1 MLRLYYAACGKLD
14 ETVDDSRFSDY
25 RREKLAH
32 TRAPELRKQM
42 IAAEL
47 LLIRAVQ
54 EANSGIALP
63 LQICTDESGKPYF
76 PNSPLH
82 LNLSHSAERVCCALS
97 DHEVGLDVQKIRNPH
112 DAMLRRCFSA
122 EEQRYIQES
131 VDPAAR
137 FTLLWCVKESYV
149 KAKGEGLSS
158 AFDSLELSLINTI
171 RINTDRKARFWTWE
185 GAEYQTALCTLDG
198 SDPYPDRVEF
208 VELGR

>member
-1 MLRLYYAACGKLD
+1 MD
-14 ETVDDSRFSDY
+14 EHSG
-25 RREKLAH
+25 
-32 TRAPELRKQM
+32 RARTP
-42 IAAEL
+42 
-47 LLIRAVQ
+47 
-54 EANSGIALP
+54 
-63 LQICTDESGKPYF
+63 
-76 PNSPLH
+76 
-82 LNLSHSAERVCCALS
+82 CAPQNVLLS
-97 DHEVGLDVQKIRNPH
+97 DSIATLCVAHAP
-112 DAMLRRCFSA
+112 
-122 EEQRYIQES
+122 